1 MSVSSASP
9 FSTEG
14 ESASLHLMMQLPWQ
28 SRVGLKAVW
37 WTQPLLYS
45 WDIVRMWRR
54 PMRRLL
60 TMDDE
65 TLCTMSMF
73 LAETRLLIDAVSIV
87 SMSRKTA
94 ESKSSLWL
102 IEIYVLV
109 CKCLLVTVL
118 CWWTCV
124 KDLILEEHVKFYYSF
139 IIAALFFILL
149 QKNTVSE

>member
-1 MSVSSASP
+1 
-9 FSTEG
+9 
-14 ESASLHLMMQLPWQ
+14 
-28 SRVGLKAVW
+28 
-37 WTQPLLYS
+37 
-45 WDIVRMWRR
+45 
-54 PMRRLL
+54 MRRLL

-118 CWWTCV
+118 C
-124 KDLILEEHVKFYYSF
+124 
-139 IIAALFFILL
+139 
-149 QKNTVSE
+149 